1 MLPTT
6 KREATVSFEEHEK
19 CPSAKTRPTC
29 AVHDL
34 MGKTPYFID
43 PILVHH
49 CDQRGEHEIPKGMQ
63 QKRVSKTQFVRDLPA
78 TMPAKEVTKRAKA
91 AGLTIS
97 PGYVYEI
104 RSSAK
109 RKARGVTRTTAKG
122 HAKTSAHTLDATFR
136 KAILDLGL
144 TRAKELIAQVEK
156 RLGELVAGR

>member
-1 MLPTT
+1 
-6 KREATVSFEEHEK
+6 
-19 CPSAKTRPTC
+19 
-29 AVHDL
+29 
-34 MGKTPYFID
+34 
-43 PILVHH
+43 
-49 CDQRGEHEIPKGMQ
+49 MQ